1 MNIVITRVRE
11 AMSTMKV
18 PLDQRSKYLAI
29 AVAKAAAYAQ
39 PLPTSRL
46 DSPVTHYNQVVLP
59 DVQNTV
65 SAINEFHILDVPVA
79 MTLALKI
86 WLIRYRIAHEP
97 TFVTTN
103 ELLNN
108 IAAVDR
114 VSLGGLYGESFTSEN
129 AAKVDRLVGEL
140 GKDLEASF
148 NFNPK

>member
-1 MNIVITRVRE
+1 MNNIATCVRE
-11 AMSTMKV
+11 TMTALNV
-18 PLDQRSKYLAI
+18 PLEQRSKYLAI
-29 AVAKAAAYAQ
+29 AIAKVTAYAQ
-39 PLPTSRL
+39 PLPTGRL

-59 DVQNTV
+59 DVQNAV
-65 SAINEFHILDVPVA
+65 SAMNELHVLDVPVA

-114 VSLGGLYGESFTSEN
+114 VSIGGLYGDAFTPDN
-129 AAKVDRLVGEL
+129 APKVDRLVAAL
-140 GKDLEASF
+140 GRDMAASF
-148 NFNPK
+148 NFDPK